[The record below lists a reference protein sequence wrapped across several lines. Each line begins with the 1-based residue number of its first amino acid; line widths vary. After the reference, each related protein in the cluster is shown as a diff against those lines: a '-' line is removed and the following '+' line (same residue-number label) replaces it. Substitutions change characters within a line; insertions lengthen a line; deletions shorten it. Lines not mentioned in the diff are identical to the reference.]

1 MWCRGW
7 RVKVVCVF
15 AHLQVKSGTIFDNF
29 LVTDDE
35 EYAKQMAKDTWGA
48 TKDPE
53 KKMKEKVGWGV
64 GADCGAWLWLL
75 HSSGSLWC
83 AARRRGE
90 AGS

>member
-7 RVKVVCVF
+7 RVKVACVF

-53 KKMKEKVGWGV
+53 KKMKEKVGWG
-64 GADCGAWLWLL
+64 
-75 HSSGSLWC
+75 GS
-83 AARRRGE
+83 
-90 AGS
+90 

>member
-1 MWCRGW
+1 MMCGRCVGISMDVRYRGW
-7 RVKVVCVF
+7 RVKVACVF

-53 KKMKEKVGWGV
+53 KKMKEKVGWEG
-64 GADCGAWLWLL
+64 G
-75 HSSGSLWC
+75 
-83 AARRRGE
+83 R
-90 AGS
+90 